1 MPPSAVKED
10 TLALPEQLP
19 PDIAT
24 RARALWA
31 QGLPRQ
37 ALALLY
43 RASVMAVEAYQLPF
57 PKWLITLTGYAQPFV
72 EIAVGL
78 LLIVGMFTR
87 IGAALGVLAMII
99 FIAGITWAW
108 TQGLRIDCGCF
119 SAGGELSADEET
131 RYLQDIIR
139 DLGLMACGLWLM
151 IGPTSV
157 LAVDNWLLAPGAADE
172 TILDSDEPP
181 EGWAAEP
188 ATPKS
193 LTTN

>member
-1 MPPSAVKED
+1 MTSLTGRVAPSQLTRDWRDWVG
-10 TLALPEQLP
+10 LA
-19 PDIAT
+19 
-24 RARALWA
+24 ARLILGVALTYA
-31 QGLPRQ
+31 G
-37 ALALLY
+37 ALKVGNLY
-43 RASVMAVEAYQLPF
+43 ASVMAVEAYQLPF

-151 IGPTSV
+151 IRPTSV
-157 LAVDNWLLAPGAADE
+157 LAVDNWLLRPAPAYEYDDDLAD
-172 TILDSDEPP
+172 
-181 EGWAAEP
+181 
-188 ATPKS
+188 ATS
-193 LTTN
+193 SR